1 MKVYKFGG
9 ASVKDASGVR
19 NLREIVAQASDDLM
33 VVISAMGKTTNAL
46 ERVVAALAKDDES
59 TAENEW
65 LGILDQHVDI
75 MRDLGLRPNEDVRLP
90 LMPEYNKEW
99 SYDQNYDQIV
109 SLGEIM
115 STQIVAVFLLKSGI
129 PTEWW
134 NMPKLLQTDDTW
146 REAQVDLQTSAQII
160 RAGWERAARPH
171 VVVAQGFIGGTAAG
185 LRTTLGR
192 EGSDYTAA
200 LLGNFLNAES
210 VTIWKDVP
218 GILNAD
224 PRLVADT
231 VKIDKLTYHDAVE
244 LAYSGAQV
252 IHPKTIRPLENKKI
266 PLYVKPFGDPTAA
279 GSVITENAESIHV
292 PVYIWRMNQVL
303 ITLRAKDLAF
313 VLEESLSHI
322 FQIIHANRL
331 KVSLIQSSA
340 VTISVCVDN
349 TRFVPQA
356 IEQLQDM
363 YRVTWNENLSLLTV
377 RGTTPEIL
385 KREQEGRDIL
395 LSQLTRRTA
404 KLVIKD

>member
-9 ASVKDASGVR
+9 ASVKDANGVR
-19 NLREIVAQASDDLM
+19 NLKEIVTHAGDDLM
-33 VVISAMGKTTNAL
+33 VVVSAMGKTTNAL
-46 ERVVAALAKDDES
+46 ERVVEALSKQDDA

-65 LGILDQHVDI
+65 LGVLDMHVHLA
-75 MRDLGLRPNEDVRLP
+75 MELGLKPNEDIRFP
-90 LMPEYNKEW
+90 MMPEYNADW
-99 SYDQNYDQIV
+99 SYDKNYDQIV

-115 STQIVAVFLLKSGI
+115 STQIVAVYLLKSGI

-146 REAQVDLQTSAQII
+146 REAQVDLQTSAQVI
-160 RAGWERAARPH
+160 RAGWDRANRPH
-171 VVVAQGFIGGTAAG
+171 VVVAQGFIGGTADG

-200 LLGNFLNAES
+200 LLGNFLDAES

-231 VKIDKLTYHDAVE
+231 VKIDRLTYYDAVE

-266 PLYVKPFGDPTAA
+266 PLYVKPFGDYTAA
-279 GSVITENAESIHV
+279 GSVIAAEAEPINV
-292 PVYIWRMNQVL
+292 PVYIWRANQVL
-303 ITLRAKDLAF
+303 ITLRAKDFSF

-322 FQIIHANRL
+322 FDIIHRNRL

-349 TRFVPQA
+349 TRFVHQA
-356 IEQLQDM
+356 IEQLQEA
-363 YRVTWNENLSLLTV
+363 YRVVWNEGLSLLTI

-385 KREQEGRDIL
+385 KREQDGRDIL